1 MVEDKARGFS
11 LIEVL
16 AAVAIL
22 ALVALPLLGM
32 FTAAMQSG
40 NAAQLQTLAT
50 LHAQQLM
57 EATMAALA
65 AGITSFDEPPPIAFG
80 PAAEFFSF
88 TREIFIETAP
98 ATSGLRRITITIN
111 WTEAR
116 GPRSYRVVTL
126 VE

>member
-1 MVEDKARGFS
+1 MLQGTQRGFS

-32 FTAAMQSG
+32 FTAAMQAG
-40 NAAQLQTLAT
+40 HAAQLQSIAI
-50 LHAQQLM
+50 LHAQEVM
-57 EATMAALA
+57 EETIAEPMANRRTMA
-65 AGITSFDEPPPIAFG
+65 PPAQRAYG
-80 PAAEFFSF
+80 TLSNFFSF
-88 TREIFIETAP
+88 TRIVVDGP
-98 ATSGLRRITITIN
+98 LGLQQITITVT

-126 VE
+126 VD

>member
-40 NAAQLQTLAT
+40 HAAQLQTLAT
-50 LHAQQLM
+50 LHAQEQM
-57 EATMAALA
+57 EKT
-65 AGITSFDEPPPIAFG
+65 IAEG
-80 PAAEFFSF
+80 PAGWGTLPRTTSGHVLCGSVANFFSF
-88 TREIFIETAP
+88 TTVVSDDN
-98 ATSGLRRITITIN
+98 TGLVRITITIN